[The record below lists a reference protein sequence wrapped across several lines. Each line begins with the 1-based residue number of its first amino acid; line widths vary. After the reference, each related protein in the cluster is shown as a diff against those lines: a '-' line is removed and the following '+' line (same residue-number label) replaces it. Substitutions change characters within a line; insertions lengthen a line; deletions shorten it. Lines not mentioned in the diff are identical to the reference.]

1 MATLRVVLDANV
13 LWPMI
18 LRDSLL
24 RLATPAIGLYEPL
37 WSEEILGEMTRS
49 IVEAGKSS
57 RERMDRT
64 VRLMNE
70 TFPDSRL
77 DLNDE
82 AFTGL
87 ELPDPDDVHV
97 LAAARE
103 SGAHYIVTFNVKHF
117 PGEDCDA
124 IGVEVLT
131 PDQFLMALYRT
142 SPEDVLDTL
151 AQQVALY
158 RQPPRTFK
166 ELLEA
171 FAQIGLGEFA
181 FTVPEA
187 ADLPSLELAVDE
199 YRRLDIEDD

>member
-1 MATLRVVLDANV
+1 
-13 LWPMI
+13 
-18 LRDSLL
+18 
-24 RLATPAIGLYEPL
+24 
-37 WSEEILGEMTRS
+37 MTRT

-57 RERMDRT
+57 RERMART

-77 DLNDE
+77 DLNE
-82 AFTGL
+82 AAFTGL
-87 ELPDPDDVHV
+87 SLPDPDDVHV

-103 SGAHYIVTFNVKHF
+103 SRAHYIVTFNVKHF
-117 PGEDCDA
+117 PPEDCDA

-158 RQPPRTFK
+158 RLPPRTFS
-166 ELLEA
+166 ELLDA
-171 FAQIGLGEFA
+171 LAQSGQGEFA
-181 FTVPEA
+181 FTVPEET
-187 ADLPSLELAVDE
+187 DLSSLELAVDE

>member
-1 MATLRVVLDANV
+1 
-13 LWPMI
+13 
-18 LRDSLL
+18 
-24 RLATPAIGLYEPL
+24 LATPAIGLYEPF
-37 WSEEILGEMTRS
+37 WTDEILGDMART
-49 IVEAGKSS
+49 IVEAGRSS

-70 TFPDSRL
+70 TFPESRL
-77 DLNDE
+77 ELNE
-82 AFTGL
+82 GAYTGL
-87 ELPDPDDVHV
+87 SLPDPNDVPV

-117 PGEDCDA
+117 PLEDCDA

-142 SPEDVLDTL
+142 SPDDVLDTL

-158 RQPPRTFK
+158 RQPPTTFS
-166 ELLEA
+166 ELLDA
-171 FAQIGLGEFA
+171 LADGGLGQFA
-181 FTVPEA
+181 FTVPEET
-187 ADLPSLELAVDE
+187 DLSRLELAVDE